1 MTPLYPESHSVI
13 FPQPLRTQ
21 LVMAGHDCIR
31 VRYHPSAHAE
41 AFLQLEVIIARI
53 RRACPEMFVAEP
65 AMTEV
70 RTDADG

>member
-31 VRYHPSAHAE
+31 VRYHPPVHAE
-41 AFLQLEVIIARI
+41 ALLQLEAVIARI
-53 RRACPEMFVAEP
+53 RRAYPEKFVEEGKNAL
-65 AMTEV
+65 A
-70 RTDADG
+70 